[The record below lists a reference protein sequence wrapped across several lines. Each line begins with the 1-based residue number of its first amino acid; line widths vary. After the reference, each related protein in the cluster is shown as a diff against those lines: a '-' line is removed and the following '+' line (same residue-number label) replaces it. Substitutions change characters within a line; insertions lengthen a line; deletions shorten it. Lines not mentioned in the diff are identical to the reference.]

1 MNERIVSATPA
12 FTDDRIL
19 GGRVLLR
26 QPAKGYRA
34 GLDAALLAAAC
45 DAPAGARVIEA
56 GCGVGAALLAA
67 AARCPDAI
75 FRGVER
81 DAEMAA
87 LARRNVAA
95 NGLEASV
102 EIVEADIAAASR
114 PPAGARF
121 DAALCNPPFF
131 DDATALRAPHPAKR
145 GAFMADA
152 GLAAW
157 IGYLLNAVRDGGE
170 ITLIHRA
177 ERLADILAMLR
188 PKAGAFQIRPIQPFA
203 DEPAG
208 RVVVRAVRGGK
219 APLRLLPALVLHE
232 RGGAKHA
239 PAAEAILRGE
249 AALTWL

>member
-1 MNERIVSATPA
+1 MDESDAEVTGA

-19 GGRVLLR
+19 GGRIWLR

-45 DAPAGARVIEA
+45 EAGAGVRVIEA

-67 AARCPDAI
+67 AVRCPEAR
-75 FRGVER
+75 FVGVER
-81 DAEMAA
+81 DAAAAA
-87 LARRNVAA
+87 LARHNVAA
-95 NGLEASV
+95 NGLGPRIEV
-102 EIVEADIAAASR
+102 LEADIAADAR
-114 PPAGARF
+114 PPGAPF
-121 DAALCNPPFF
+121 DATLCNPPFF
-131 DDATALRAPHPAKR
+131 DDPGALRGPHPAKR
-145 GAFMADA
+145 GAHLADA

-157 IGYLLNAVRDGGE
+157 TLWLMKAVREGGA

-177 ERLADILAMLR
+177 DRLADILALLGA
-188 PKAGAFQIRPIQPFA
+188 KAGSFQVRPIQPFA

-232 RGGAKHA
+232 RRGAKHA
-239 PAAEAILRGE
+239 AAAEAILRGE
-249 AALTWL
+249 AGLPWL

>member
-1 MNERIVSATPA
+1 MNETIVPA
-12 FTDDRIL
+12 MPGFTDDRIL
-19 GGRVLLR
+19 GGRVVLR

-67 AARCPDAI
+67 AVRCPGAR
-75 FRGVER
+75 FWGVER
-81 DAEMAA
+81 AAEAVA
-87 LARRNVAA
+87 LARRNIAA
-95 NGLEASV
+95 NGLEARLEV
-102 EIVEADIAAASR
+102 VEADIAAGPR
-114 PPAGARF
+114 PAGGPF

-131 DDATALRAPHPAKR
+131 DDPAALRAPHPAKR
-145 GAFMADA
+145 GAHLADA

-157 IGYLLNAVRDGGE
+157 TGYLLKAVRDGAT

-177 ERLADILAMLR
+177 ERVADILALLGQ
-188 PKAGAFQIRPIQPFA
+188 KAGSFQIRPVQPFA